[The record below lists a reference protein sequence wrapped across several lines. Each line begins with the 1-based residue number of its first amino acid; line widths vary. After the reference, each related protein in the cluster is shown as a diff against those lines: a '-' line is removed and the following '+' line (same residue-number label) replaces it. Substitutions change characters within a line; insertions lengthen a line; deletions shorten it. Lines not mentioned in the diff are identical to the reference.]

1 MVKVNKPRGR
11 RSAAT
16 FQVPDTIRSSRR
28 VTRPPRIR
36 SKLPYRRSYGTA
48 AAKLAKSAGLELFD
62 YQRQALRDLMAVD
75 REGLW
80 IHFEGA
86 MNMAR
91 QNGKGA
97 VLEALELWHLFA
109 GGTALSI
116 HSAHEFKTSELH
128 MQRLEGLIRNT
139 PALYDRVATIKHSH
153 GQEGIYLKDGRSLR
167 FYTRTRSGTR
177 GFSAGLVVL
186 DEAMVITEAAH
197 GSMMPTLR
205 AQTKFKAP
213 QGPQLIY
220 AGSAVDELVHD
231 HGLVFTRIRERG
243 LAGDDPSLC
252 YLEWSVAADHPLDV
266 TDEMASDRRL
276 WAIANPG
283 LGQLIDPEHMERELR
298 SMERRTFAV
307 ELLGVGAYPDTE
319 GTGATLIGLE
329 DWLALGDVDAEM
341 EDPVVVAFD
350 VSPSRRSSIAAVG
363 VSDENDDY
371 LIELVDSR
379 EGTSWVPERLE
390 QISER
395 HEVAEFVC
403 DGYGPAVSIAKQVE
417 ELGLEVRRLDSGEH
431 GQACGRLVDAVAAGT
446 VRHLG
451 QDELTLAIKGAKP
464 RPLGDAWA
472 FSRRNSS
479 VDISPLVA
487 GSFALW
493 SALEL
498 DLAGGNTG
506 VMVW

>member
-1 MVKVNKPRGR
+1 MTKAG
-11 RSAAT
+11 A
-16 FQVPDTIRSSRR
+16 
-28 VTRPPRIR
+28 PRIR
-36 SKLPYRRSYGTA
+36 SRRAGRKSHGA
-48 AAKLAKSAGLELFD
+48 AAARLAKSAGLELFD
-62 YQRQALRDLMAVD
+62 YQRAALRDLMAVD
-75 REGLW
+75 RDGLW
-80 IHFEGA
+80 LHFEGA
-86 MNMAR
+86 LNMAR

-97 VLEALELWHLFA
+97 ILEALELWHLFE
-109 GGTALSI
+109 GGTRLSI

-139 PALYDRVATIKHSH
+139 PALSERVASIKHSH
-153 GQEGIYLKDGRSLR
+153 GQEGIYLRDGRSLR

-177 GFSAGLVVL
+177 GFSAGFVAL
-186 DEAMVITEAAH
+186 DEAMVISEAAH

-205 AQTKFKAP
+205 AQTRATAP
-213 QGPQLIY
+213 AGPMLIY

-252 YLEWSVAADHPLDV
+252 YLEWSVDADHPLDV
-266 TDEMASDRRL
+266 TDAMANDVEL
-276 WAIANPG
+276 WRQANPG
-283 LGQLIDPEHMERELR
+283 LGSLIQVEHMARELR

-319 GTGATLIGLE
+319 GSGATLIGIE
-329 DWLALGDVDAEM
+329 DWLGLADADATM
-341 EDPVVVAFD
+341 SDPVVLAFD
-350 VSPSRRSSIAAVG
+350 VSPSRRSSISAVG
-363 VSDENDDY
+363 VSSDGDEY
-371 LIELVDSR
+371 LLEVVDSR
-379 EGTSWVPERLE
+379 DGTSWVPRRLE
-390 QISER
+390 ELNER

-403 DGYGPAVSIAKQVE
+403 DGYGPAVSIAKE
-417 ELGLEVRRLDSGEH
+417 IEDRGLDVRRLNSNEH
-431 GQACGRLVDAVAAGT
+431 GQACGRLVDSVADKSI
-446 VRHLG
+446 RHLG

-498 DLAGGNTG
+498 DLAGGTE
-506 VMVW
+506 VKIW

>member
-1 MVKVNKPRGR
+1 VQSRLALEAPPAELAPMVKRG
-11 RSAAT
+11 A
-16 FQVPDTIRSSRR
+16 
-28 VTRPPRIR
+28 PRIR
-36 SKLPYRRSYGTA
+36 SRRVGRKSYGPA
-48 AAKLAKSAGLELFD
+48 AARLAKSAGLELFG
-62 YQRQALRDLMAVD
+62 YQRDALRDLMSVD
-75 REGLW
+75 EDGLW
-80 IHFEGA
+80 LHFEGA
-86 MNMAR
+86 LNMAR

-97 VLEALELWHLFA
+97 ILEALELWHLFE

-128 MQRLEGLIRNT
+128 MQRLENLIRNT
-139 PALYDRVATIKHSH
+139 PKLSERVASIKHSH
-153 GQEGIYLKDGRSLR
+153 GQEGIYLLDGRSLR

-186 DEAMVITEAAH
+186 DEAMEITEAAH

-205 AQTKFKAP
+205 AQTRDKAP
-213 QGPQLIY
+213 AGPMLVY
-220 AGSAVDELVHD
+220 AGSAVDELVHS

-266 TDEMASDRRL
+266 TDAMANDLEL
-276 WAIANPG
+276 WRQANPG
-283 LGQLIDPEHMERELR
+283 LGQLIAVEHMARELR

-319 GTGATLIGLE
+319 GVGATLIGIE
-329 DWLALGDVDAEM
+329 DWLTLADADATM
-341 EDPVVVAFD
+341 SDPVVLAFD
-350 VSPSRRSSIAAVG
+350 VSPSRRSSISAVG
-363 VSDENDDY
+363 LDDSGAGY
-371 LIELVDSR
+371 LLEVVDSR
-379 EGTSWVPERLE
+379 EGTSWVPRRLE
-390 QISER
+390 ELNER
-395 HEVAEFVC
+395 HDVAEFVC
-403 DGYGPAVSIAKQVE
+403 DGYGPAVSIANQIE

-431 GQACGRLVDAVAAGT
+431 GQACGRLVDSVADGSL
-446 VRHLG
+446 RHLG

-498 DLAGGNTG
+498 DLAAGPKGAY
-506 VMVW
+506 VY